1 MSFVS
6 SSPKSAL
13 SSVFQW
19 ACSRASPF
27 EYESSADTLLSAV
40 VSTTTVAPSPGSP
53 CHFRMPKTRTSTLQ
67 KIHTRYLNLWPTT
80 TLHHLM
86 VDISL

>member
-13 SSVFQW
+13 PFVFQW

-27 EYESSADTLLSAV
+27 EYASLADILLSAF
-40 VSTTTVAPSPGSP
+40 VSTTTVAPSPGSLWYYQ
-53 CHFRMPKTRTSTLQ
+53 RPKTRTATLQ
-67 KIHTRYLNLWPTT
+67 KIHTRYLNLRPTT